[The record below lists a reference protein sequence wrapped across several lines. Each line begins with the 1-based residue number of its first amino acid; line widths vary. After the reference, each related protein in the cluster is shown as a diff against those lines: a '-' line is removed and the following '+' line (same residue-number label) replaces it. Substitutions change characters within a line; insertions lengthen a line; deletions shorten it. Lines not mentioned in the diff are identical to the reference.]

1 MSTFKVGDWV
11 RRKEHCQGFPWPI
24 GDTHVQVRDITKYG
38 SLKFDVEG
46 VFLNN
51 GKPFYFNAWDA
62 IKFELV
68 NSSSDTDMEG
78 IEEI

>member
-11 RRKEHCQGFPWPI
+11 RRKTASRGFPWPL
-24 GDTHVQVRDITKYG
+24 GDKHVKVSEITNYG
-38 SLKFDVEG
+38 SLRFDVEG
-46 VFLNN
+46 VYLSN

-68 NSSSDTDMEG
+68 DNQSVTDMEG